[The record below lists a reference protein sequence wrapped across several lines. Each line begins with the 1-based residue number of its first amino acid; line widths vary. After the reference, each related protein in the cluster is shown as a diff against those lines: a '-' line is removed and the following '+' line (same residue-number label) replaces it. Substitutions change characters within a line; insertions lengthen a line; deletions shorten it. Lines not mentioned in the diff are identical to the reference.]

1 MAIAVRKKGVVVW
14 SVALGAGL
22 LWAASA
28 AAQASGTDGAGNEPL
43 WEIGGGMGTVVFPN
57 YRGSREYN
65 VLAAP
70 LPLVIYRGEVWNVSR
85 DGVRA
90 QLVDH
95 PRFGINFSGRASL
108 PVDNDGDALRE
119 GMPDLDPT
127 LKVGPRVS
135 WLFSDPKRREQYSLS
150 VGVPIY
156 GVIAT
161 DLSDFEGIGVSIQPR
176 LLWRQRWSTPY
187 HDRDWLYSL
196 SAGPLWASDAY
207 HEYYYSVAPRFAT
220 AARPAFDASGGYS
233 GFAAAAGLFHRR
245 GRLRMGAYVS
255 VDYLGGAVFEDSP
268 LVATTQS
275 YAGGFYIAWT
285 FWESEARAP
294 ARFNTHRP

>member
-1 MAIAVRKKGVVVW
+1 
-14 SVALGAGL
+14 
-22 LWAASA
+22 LWLA
-28 AAQASGTDGAGNEPL
+28 AAVAGPAGEREAQGKPL
-43 WEIGGGMGTVVFPN
+43 WEIGGGAGVVVFPN

-65 VLAAP
+65 VWAAP
-70 LPLVIYRGEVWNVSR
+70 LPLLIYRGRIWQISR

-95 PRFGINFSGRASL
+95 PRFGINFSGRVSL

-127 LKVGPRVS
+127 IKAGPRLS
-135 WLFSDPKRREQYSLS
+135 WLLSDPQRRERHSLS
-150 VGVPIY
+150 FDFPVY
-156 GVIAT
+156 AVIAT

-176 LLWRQRWSTPY
+176 LLWRQRWSVPH
-187 HDRDWLYSL
+187 HDRDWSYSL

-220 AARPAFDASGGYS
+220 PARPAFDASGGYS
-233 GFAAAAGLFHRR
+233 GFTVAAGLYHRR
-245 GRLRMGAYVS
+245 GRLRIGAYAS
-255 VDYLGGAVFEDSP
+255 VDYLRGAVFEDSP
-268 LVATTQS
+268 LVATTES
-275 YAGGFYIAWT
+275 YLGGFYLAWT

-294 ARFNTHRP
+294 ARLNARRRQESR